1 MEAHHRK
8 NQLGSIAP
16 LIDRRRT
23 FRRGLLASAAALV
36 VLWAC
41 AAPAAAPAAQPDRPA
56 QSDQR
61 AEADSPAE
69 TPPADPAKIAQLIA
83 ELGHADFFV
92 RERAQQRLEQ
102 IGYDA
107 FDALQAA
114 ASHEDLEIA
123 ARARYLLRVL
133 RVDLTRK
140 GDPEEVRRLLAD
152 YDSLPAPQRRERID
166 KLAQLPDAKGAEAI
180 GRLILYER
188 SPLLAKAAALALI
201 ADNPTA
207 PPQGAAA
214 RGLTDLLRRSS
225 RPPARWVQT
234 WLHWTSDSSA
244 ALSQWITHV
253 ETEIRLQQEGSSDSS
268 AEIVGGLLKVQFQ
281 WLKQLQKPDEA
292 MAAAARLTEL
302 HIPEPE
308 TLFELTRWLIA
319 QKAWKLIEDLAQR
332 NPAPFQDQPILT
344 YARAYAAK
352 QLGDEARADQLA
364 AAALAAAPGREL
376 QPLLEHVR
384 TAIALRQMGMFP
396 WAEAEFRHVIGQ
408 MAGNH
413 PLAANARLS
422 LAEMLHDQQRDDAA
436 AKVLE
441 EALAAAGGNKPQ
453 AVLADRSTAEIASRM
468 HYFFACDAERRG
480 RRDLQKDHMLQGLAA
495 DEPDIDLLIM
505 AHRFED
511 FSPEQRESVAAKI
524 KRIADELLQD
534 IANEPDN
541 PTFMNQYAWL
551 VGNTS
556 SDRAVLG
563 AALKHSL
570 RSLELSPNNAGY
582 LDTLAHVYA
591 AMGDFEK
598 AVRHQSRAAEI
609 EPHNGLITRQLEK
622 FKSELQRRKAAPAN
636 PQ

>member
-1 MEAHHRK
+1 MSPISR
-8 NQLGSIAP
+8 GRP
-16 LIDRRRT
+16 LRW
-23 FRRGLLASAAALV
+23 GGLASALV
-36 VLWAC
+36 FGVFGVC
-41 AAPAAAPAAQPDRPA
+41 VAPARTAA
-56 QSDQR
+56 
-61 AEADSPAE
+61 AEPRTHAGAESPAE
-69 TPPADPAKIAQLIA
+69 SAPADAAKIAQLIA

-92 RERAQQRLEQ
+92 RERAQQQLEQ

-123 ARARYLLRVL
+123 ARARYLLRLL

-152 YDSLPAPQRRERID
+152 YDSLPPLQRRERIE

-188 SPLLAKAAALALI
+188 SPALAKAAALALI
-201 ADNPTA
+201 AGDPTS

-214 RGLTDLLRRSS
+214 RGLADALRRTA
-225 RPPARWVQT
+225 RAPAQWVQT
-234 WLHWTSDSSA
+234 WLGWPNDSPA
-244 ALSQWITHV
+244 ALSQWVKHV
-253 ETEIRLQQEGSSDSS
+253 EAEIRLQQEGSHDSS
-268 AEIVGGLLKVQFQ
+268 AEIVGGMLKIQFQ
-281 WLKQLQKPDEA
+281 WLKQLQKSDEA
-292 MAAAARLTEL
+292 MAVAARLTEL
-302 HIPEPE
+302 PVPEPE
-308 TLFELTRWLIA
+308 TLLELTRWLIA

-332 NPAPFQDQPILT
+332 NPAPFQDQPLLT
-344 YARAYAAK
+344 YARAYAAQ
-352 QLGDEARADQLA
+352 QLGDGARADQLA

-376 QPLLEHVR
+376 QPLLEHLR
-384 TAIALRQMGMFP
+384 TAIALRQMGMFS
-396 WAEAEFRHVIGQ
+396 WAEAEYRHVIDQ

-413 PLAANARLS
+413 PLAANARFS

-468 HYFFACDAERRG
+468 HFFYACDAERQG
-480 RRDLQKDHMLQGLAA
+480 RRDLQKERLLQGLAV

-505 AHRFED
+505 AHHFD
-511 FSPEQRESVAAKI
+511 GLGAEQRESVEAKI

-534 IANEPDN
+534 IANEPEN
-541 PTFMNQYAWL
+541 PMYMNQYAWL

-556 SDRAVLG
+556 SDRAVLA
-563 AALKHSL
+563 AALKHSI

-598 AVRHQSRAAEI
+598 AVRHQSRAAEL

-622 FKSELQRRKAAPAN
+622 FKSELQRRKAAPAD
-636 PQ
+636 PR